1 MKTRCPACGAEN
13 SLDALIANEDARSVL
28 ALLYG
33 VDMGLVHALVRYMGL
48 FRSNSR
54 ALSWERMARLLGQ
67 IVPDIQAGAIR
78 RNGQVFAAPPHAWVW
93 AVGQMMDAR
102 SSGCL
107 KLPLT
112 SHGYLYEVISRFKG
126 DLTPIQQGLK
136 QETVTPVAVNKSKTM
151 SALETLAS
159 LK

>member
-13 SLDALIANEDARSVL
+13 SLDALIANEDARGVL

-78 RNGQVFAAPPHAWVW
+78 RNGQVFPAPISAWVW
-93 AVGQMMDAR
+93 AVGQIMDAR

-112 SHGYLYEVISRFKG
+112 THGYLYEVISRFKG
-126 DLTPIQQGLK
+126 DLMPIQQGVNPQAEQAK
-136 QETVTPVAVNKSKTM
+136 QTVKSKTM

>member
-13 SLDALIANEDARSVL
+13 SLDALIANEDARGVL

-78 RNGQVFAAPPHAWVW
+78 
-93 AVGQMMDAR
+93 
-102 SSGCL
+102 
-107 KLPLT
+107 
-112 SHGYLYEVISRFKG
+112 
-126 DLTPIQQGLK
+126 
-136 QETVTPVAVNKSKTM
+136 
-151 SALETLAS
+151 
-159 LK
+159 